1 MATKRDPRV
10 AIDPSYAAEAR
21 RTRRPQLRFNLR
33 TLPYQLQPF
42 MCHPVLPGETL
53 SALMLQAQI
62 WSDPLKA
69 DQMKNIGWW
78 NHYNFFYIK
87 HRDLPEPM
95 RSDLAN
101 MMLEPGHDM
110 TGYHRAT
117 ANWKTFAAV
126 GAIDWAMECLK
137 HVTEEYF
144 RDEGESWDHATLD
157 GLPLAKIWGK
167 GSSDVFDKLTLDAD
181 YEDRRVKLN
190 DDDGNVY
197 VDDVNKHYQHWAAMK
212 DAGLIAM
219 DYQDFMKAYGV
230 TVREEETSVNL
241 HRAEDLG
248 AIREFT
254 YPTNT
259 VEPTTGE
266 PATAVGWRV
275 QTNAPV
281 KRAHFTEPGFI
292 LGLTYTRP
300 KIYLRGPRGSV
311 AGFMDHV
318 LNWLPPQL
326 HSDNDASHVHFEQ
339 NTGPLPSL
347 VDDGGYWLDLRDL
360 LVHGEHFINYDPA
373 TAAPFTALPAVDGQR
388 RYAAESEIKALFASE
403 SGMFTTDGLATPS
416 IIGRQAERTKNLVLG
431 QS

>member
-1 MATKRDPRV
+1 MATRRDPRV
-10 AIDPSYAAEAR
+10 QIDPNYAAAAR
-21 RTRRPQLRFNLR
+21 RERRPQLRFNLE

-53 SALMLQAQI
+53 KSLMIQAQT

-69 DQMKNIGWW
+69 ENMKNIGWW

-95 RSDLAN
+95 RSDLAQ
-101 MMLEPGHDM
+101 MMLSPDHDM
-110 TGYHRAT
+110 SAYHA
-117 ANWKTFAAV
+117 AAQNWKTFTAV

-144 RDEGESWDHATLD
+144 RDDGESWDVATLD

-167 GSSDVFDKLTLDAD
+167 GSSDVFDKLTLGAD

-190 DDDGNVY
+190 DENGDVY
-197 VDDVNKHYQHWAAMK
+197 ADEVSKNMAHWQALS
-212 DAGLIAM
+212 DAGLIQM
-219 DYQDFMKAYGV
+219 DYQDFMKTYGV
-230 TVREEETSVNL
+230 NVREEETSVNL

-248 AIREFT
+248 AVREFT

-259 VEPTTGE
+259 VEPTTGL

-275 QTNAPV
+275 QANAPV
-281 KRAHFTEPGFI
+281 KRAAFTEPGFL
-292 LGLTYTRP
+292 LGVTYQRP

-311 AGFMDHV
+311 GGFMDHV

-326 HSDNDASHVHFEQ
+326 HAENDASHVFFE
-339 NTGPLPSL
+339 TGEGPLPSL
-347 VDDGGYWLDLRDL
+347 VDPEGYWLDLRDL

-373 TAAPFTALPAVDGQR
+373 ARSPFANLPTATGQR
-388 RYAAESEIKALFASE
+388 RYAAEAEIKALFAE
-403 SGMFTTDGLATPS
+403 ADGRFTTDGLATPT
-416 IIGRQAERTKNLVLG
+416 ILGRQSERTKNLVLG
-431 QS
+431 QV